1 MPPGANTPAC
11 GQGSCGRVEAMD
23 YIRTEEGVQR
33 VATALQRAPL
43 FAADTE
49 AAGYHRYHDRVCL
62 LQLSTRTETF
72 LIDTLAVTQLTAL
85 APVFETPEHEV
96 VLHDADYDL
105 RLLARDFDIRV
116 AGLFDTKLAAQ
127 LIGEEAFGLSALV
140 EKYVGA
146 RLDKK
151 HQRADWA
158 QRPLPEEMLQ
168 YATEDTR
175 HLPALRDVL
184 KAELEKLGRMHWA
197 EEEFTLRETTRWHA
211 ARDGDAYLRLKN
223 TRDLGP
229 RQMAALRELYD
240 WREAVASRRDV
251 AAFRVVGNDVLVN
264 VARALARD
272 ARQVARVEGVPAS
285 VAERYGAEMGAA
297 VQRALGLTEAELPQ
311 RPRPLRRP
319 PPDPD
324 FDARVE
330 QLKRARDAA
339 AEALRLERG
348 FLMPRQQLEA
358 IARLR
363 PRSRAELM
371 EVEDMRRW
379 QVEALGDRLLKAVRS
394 T

>member
-1 MPPGANTPAC
+1 
-11 GQGSCGRVEAMD
+11 MD
-23 YIRTEEGVQR
+23 YIRTEEGVGR
-33 VATALQRAPL
+33 VAAALRRTPL

-62 LQLSTRTETF
+62 LQVSTRTETF
-72 LIDTLAVTQLTAL
+72 LIDTLAVTQLAAL
-85 APVFETPEHEV
+85 APVFATPEHEV

-116 AGLFDTKLAAQ
+116 GGLFDTKLAAQ
-127 LIGEEAFGLSALV
+127 LIGEEAFGLSAMV
-140 EKYVGA
+140 EKYMGA

-158 QRPLPEEMLQ
+158 QRPLPPEMLQ

-175 HLPALRDVL
+175 HLPGLRDVL
-184 KAELEKLGRMHWA
+184 KAELEELGRMHWA
-197 EEEFTLRETTRWHA
+197 QEEFALRETTRWQPV
-211 ARDGDAYLRLKN
+211 RDGGAYLRLKN

-251 AAFRVVGNDVLVN
+251 AAFRVVGNDVLIN
-264 VARALARD
+264 VARALPRD
-272 ARQVARVEGVPAS
+272 ARQLPRVEGVPAS
-285 VAERYGAEMGAA
+285 VADRYGADMAAA
-297 VQRALGLTEAELPQ
+297 VQRALGLADAELPQ

-330 QLKRARDAA
+330 HLKRARDAA
-339 AEALRLERG
+339 AESLGMERG

-363 PRSRAELM
+363 PRSLEELM

-379 QVEALGDRLLKAVRS
+379 QVEALGDRLLEAVRS
-394 T
+394 A

>member
-1 MPPGANTPAC
+1 
-11 GQGSCGRVEAMD
+11 MD
-23 YIRTEEGVQR
+23 YIRTEEEVER
-33 VATALQRAPL
+33 VAAELERAPL

-62 LQLSTRTETF
+62 LQVSTRTDTF
-72 LIDTLAVTQLTAL
+72 LIDTLAVTNL
-85 APVFETPEHEV
+85 APLAAVFAAPEHEV
-96 VLHDADYDL
+96 VLHDADHDL

-116 AGLFDTKLAAQ
+116 GGLFDTKLAAQ
-127 LIGEEAFGLSALV
+127 LIGEEAFGLGALV

-158 QRPLPEEMLQ
+158 QRPLPPEMLQ

-184 KAELEKLGRMHWA
+184 KAELERLGRTHWA
-197 EEEFTLRETTRWHA
+197 AEEFALRETTRWQPS
-211 ARDGDAYLRLKN
+211 RDGDGYLRLKN

-229 RQMAALRELYD
+229 RQMAALRELYE
-240 WREAVASRRDV
+240 WRESVASRRDV

-285 VAERYGAEMGAA
+285 VAERYGSELGAA
-297 VQRALGLTEAELPQ
+297 VQRALGLAEAELPQ

-319 PPDPD
+319 PPDPE

-330 QLKRARDAA
+330 QLKRVRDAA
-339 AEALRLERG
+339 AESLGLERG

-363 PRSRAELM
+363 PRTPEALM

-379 QVEALGDRLLKAVRS
+379 QVEALGDRLLKGVRS
-394 T
+394 A

>member
-1 MPPGANTPAC
+1 MH
-11 GQGSCGRVEAMD
+11 
-23 YIRTEEGVQR
+23 YIRTKEGVER
-33 VATALQRAPL
+33 VAAELRRTPL

-62 LQLSTRTETF
+62 LQLSTRTDTF
-72 LIDTLAVTQLTAL
+72 LIDTLEVTQLEAL
-85 APVFETPEHEV
+85 APVFATPEHEV

-116 AGLFDTKLAAQ
+116 GGLFDTKLAAQ
-127 LIGEEAFGLSALV
+127 LIGEEAFGLGALV
-140 EKYVGA
+140 EKYVGT

-158 QRPLPEEMLQ
+158 QRPLPPELLQ

-184 KAELEKLGRMHWA
+184 KAELETRGRMHWA
-197 EEEFTLRETTRWHA
+197 EEEFALRETTRWQA
-211 ARDGDAYLRLKN
+211 ARNGDAYLRLKN

-240 WREAVASRRDV
+240 WREAIASRRDV

-297 VQRALGLTEAELPQ
+297 VQRALGLSEADLPQ

-319 PPDPD
+319 PPDQE

-339 AEALRLERG
+339 AESLGLERG

-363 PRSRAELM
+363 PRTREELL

-379 QVEALGDRLLKAVRS
+379 QVEALGDRLLKAIRS
-394 T
+394 A